1 MGITSW
7 PTLSIQ
13 AGPQTMVV
21 STSSQISALSQI
33 LANTA
38 VSIEITA
45 GGTTASEAHSTAR
58 RTEQVG
64 AV

>member
-1 MGITSW
+1 
-7 PTLSIQ
+7 
-13 AGPQTMVV
+13 MVV